1 MELSLTFKVLSAL
14 ILISFKP
21 QHAEAVP
28 INNQSFEQ
36 WCLQKKSLPT
46 ETKKT
51 VEVLLKKAGT
61 QNCKLADS
69 RLKSST
75 ILIMAFDQTS
85 DLKPLA
91 SLTNL
96 LELERH

>member
-1 MELSLTFKVLSAL
+1 MNNFLAFSVLSTATF
-14 ILISFKP
+14 ILSFPSLK
-21 QHAEAVP
+21 AEAVP

-75 ILIMAFDQTS
+75 ILKMAFDQTS

-96 LELERH
+96 L